1 MKTNDLGHFVEKSR
15 FMVPPVIDILG
26 FFMSSGYSAAFIF
39 LTEIV
44 DSEKRAKLGL
54 SVNVLFGAGSV
65 FYSLGGYM
73 FRNWRHLIT
82 WVISLTNRRAG
93 LSLEA
98 KERKHFKLPK
108 RLRKRMVAKSHSKN
122 LKVAIREL
130 NLEKELRRSL

>member
-1 MKTNDLGHFVEKSR
+1 
-15 FMVPPVIDILG
+15 MVPLVIYILG

-82 WVISLTNRRAG
+82 WVFAHAVLACVGCYFIDESPRWLIARGQRE
-93 LSLEA
+93 EA
-98 KERKHFKLPK
+98 FKIAEKLRQHF
-108 RLRKRMVAKSHSKN
+108 
-122 LKVAIREL
+122 
-130 NLEKELRRSL
+130 